1 MMFLCMRTTLT
12 LDPDVAVLVEE
23 ARDKTKRPLKEI
35 VNDALRRG
43 LTAEDP
49 TSALRKPYETQ
60 PIDLG
65 TCRFPDLDDVAGV
78 LAEAEG
84 DDFR

>member
-1 MMFLCMRTTLT
+1 MRTTLT

-23 ARDKTKRPLKEI
+23 ARDKTRRPLKEI

-43 LTAEDP
+43 LTERDP
-49 TSALRKPYETQ
+49 TPAARKSYETQ
-60 PIDLG
+60 PRDLG
-65 TCRFPDLDDVAGV
+65 PGRYPDLDDVAGV

>member
-1 MMFLCMRTTLT
+1 VAPDIGLLAVRRHWHQDIKRMMFLCMRTTLT
-12 LDPDVAVLVEE
+12 LDPDVAVLVEK

-49 TSALRKPYETQ
+49 KSSPESA
-60 PIDLG
+60 
-65 TCRFPDLDDVAGV
+65 
-78 LAEAEG
+78 
-84 DDFR
+84 